1 MQTKTVTNWAA
12 QMDSEQIFQL
22 IDNLL
27 PFEACLYHEVLPLS
41 IKGSRLHLGMVDPED
56 SAALEYVRRIL
67 GYMRCSLV
75 SETIS
80 TEIHRSMLS
89 AYLNYMH
96 TGKKK
101 ASTAPHTPGSHVP
114 LAPPMPP
121 VPNPADASSVAVHS
135 RNDLLPGP
143 HPHSGTGDRLSLRA
157 PHSTPMLPGA
167 ALPVLQ
173 VSASQP
179 HTPLDELGNLPP
191 KELLQEL
198 LGRILEGG
206 IGRLYFERQSQHGR
220 ILWSQD
226 GVVQSVMDGLELS
239 LFGGVMNELKLLA
252 HLPLIPLQKPR
263 QVEIERRYNKE
274 DLLLRLRV
282 MPGTEG
288 ERATLQVLRG
298 AALKFYKQ
306 QQVEDLSR
314 DALRLALQ
322 LQRKVDELR
331 DRASKLPDLAL
342 SKLDA
347 LRALNQLIRQVDEQL
362 AQLKAL
368 DEHKEQ

>member
-12 QMDSEQIFQL
+12 PMDSEQIFQL

-41 IKGSRLHLGMVDPED
+41 IKGSRLHLGMVDPQD

-75 SETIS
+75 AEKIS
-80 TEIHRSMLS
+80 TEVHRSMLS

-101 ASTAPHTPGSHVP
+101 PTGSPHPAGSHIAAPSMPPLASPSPSSAVTAPSRNGLLP
-114 LAPPMPP
+114 LPHSPITALSSLP
-121 VPNPADASSVAVHS
+121 VPHSQVMLGGEAV
-135 RNDLLPGP
+135 
-143 HPHSGTGDRLSLRA
+143 
-157 PHSTPMLPGA
+157 
-167 ALPVLQ
+167 PVLQ
-173 VSASQP
+173 VKAS
-179 HTPLDELGNLPP
+179 HHHSPLEELANLPP

-206 IGRLYFERQSQHGR
+206 IGRLYFERQPHQGR

-226 GVVQSVMDGLELS
+226 GVVQSVMNGLELS
-239 LFGGVMNELKLLA
+239 LFGGVINELKLLA
-252 HLPLIPLQKPR
+252 HLPLIPLQKPK
-263 QVEIERRYNKE
+263 QVEIERRYNQE

-282 MPGTEG
+282 MPGDDG

-322 LQRKVDELR
+322 LQRKVDDLR
-331 DRASKLPDLAL
+331 DRASKIPDLAL
-342 SKLDA
+342 GKLDA
-347 LRALNQLIRQVDEQL
+347 LPALNQLIRQVDEQL

-368 DEHKEQ
+368 DEHKKKE

>member
-75 SETIS
+75 SEKIS
-80 TEIHRSMLS
+80 AEVHRSMLS

-101 ASTAPHTPGSHVP
+101 ASAAPPTPGSHLP
-114 LAPPMPP
+114 APPLPP
-121 VPNPADASSVAVHS
+121 LPNPAHISSVAVHS
-135 RNDLLPGP
+135 RNDLLPP
-143 HPHSGTGDRLSLRA
+143 LPHSATSDRTSLPA
-157 PHSTPMLPGA
+157 PHSAPLLPGTGV
-167 ALPVLQ
+167 PVLQ
-173 VSASQP
+173 VSVSHP
-179 HTPLDELGNLPP
+179 HSPLDELANLPP

-206 IGRLYFERQSQHGR
+206 IGRLYFERQAQHGR

-239 LFGGVMNELKLLA
+239 LFGGVMHELKLLA
-252 HLPLIPLQKPR
+252 HLPLIPLQKPK

-282 MPGTEG
+282 MPGTDG

-331 DRASKLPDLAL
+331 DRASKIPDLAL
-342 SKLDA
+342 GKLDA
-347 LRALNQLIRQVDEQL
+347 LPALNQLIRQVEEQL

-368 DEHKEQ
+368 DEHKE

>member
-1 MQTKTVTNWAA
+1 MQTKTVTHWAA

-75 SETIS
+75 SEKIS

-101 ASTAPHTPGSHVP
+101 ASAAPHTPGSHVP
-114 LAPPMPP
+114 APPLPP
-121 VPNPADASSVAVHS
+121 LPNSSHASSVAVHS
-135 RNDLLPGP
+135 RNDLLPP
-143 HPHSGTGDRLSLRA
+143 PHSPSANGDRLSLPA
-157 PHSTPMLPGA
+157 PHSASMLPGPA
-167 ALPVLQ
+167 VPVLQ
-173 VSASQP
+173 VSASHP
-179 HTPLDELGNLPP
+179 HSPLEELATLPP
-191 KELLQEL
+191 KDLLQEL

-282 MPGTEG
+282 MPGTDG

-331 DRASKLPDLAL
+331 DRASKLPDRGLG
-342 SKLDA
+342 KLDA
-347 LRALNQLIRQVDEQL
+347 LPALNQLIRQVDEQL

-368 DEHKEQ
+368 DEHKE

>member
-75 SETIS
+75 SEPIS
-80 TEIHRSMLS
+80 AEIHRSMLS

-101 ASTAPHTPGSHVP
+101 ASAPPHTPGSHVP
-114 LAPPMPP
+114 APSMPP
-121 VPNPADASSVAVHS
+121 LPNSSHASSVAVHS
-135 RNDLLPGP
+135 RNDLLPL
-143 HPHSGTGDRLSLRA
+143 PHSHLATSDRPSLPA

-167 ALPVLQ
+167 AVPLLQ
-173 VSASQP
+173 VSVSHP
-179 HTPLDELGNLPP
+179 HSSLDELANLPP

-206 IGRLYFERQSQHGR
+206 IGRLYFERQSQQGR

-252 HLPLIPLQKPR
+252 HLPLIPLQKPK

-274 DLLLRLRV
+274 ELLLRLRV
-282 MPGTEG
+282 MPGTDG

-331 DRASKLPDLAL
+331 DRASKIPDLAL

-347 LRALNQLIRQVDEQL
+347 LPALNQLIRQVDEQL
-362 AQLKAL
+362 AKLKAL
-368 DEHKEQ
+368 DEHKE

>member
-1 MQTKTVTNWAA
+1 MPTKTVTNWAA

-75 SETIS
+75 SEKIS

-89 AYLNYMH
+89 AYLNYMQK
-96 TGKKK
+96 GKKK
-101 ASTAPHTPGSHVP
+101 ASAAPHTPGSHVP
-114 LAPPMPP
+114 APPMPP
-121 VPNPADASSVAVHS
+121 LPNPSHASSVAVHS
-135 RNDLLPGP
+135 RNDLLPP
-143 HPHSGTGDRLSLRA
+143 PHSHSANSNLSSLPA
-157 PHSTPMLPGA
+157 PHSASMLPGGGGA
-167 ALPVLQ
+167 MPVLQ
-173 VSASQP
+173 VSASHP
-179 HTPLDELGNLPP
+179 HSSLDELANLPP

-198 LGRILEGG
+198 LARLLEGG
-206 IGRLYFERQSQHGR
+206 IGRLYFERKSQHGR

-282 MPGTEG
+282 MPGNDG

-331 DRASKLPDLAL
+331 DRASKLPDQVLG
-342 SKLDA
+342 KLDA
-347 LRALNQLIRQVDEQL
+347 LPALNQLIRQVDEQL

-368 DEHKEQ
+368 DEHQE

>member
-41 IKGSRLHLGMVDPED
+41 IQGSRLHLGMVDPED

-75 SETIS
+75 SEHIS
-80 TEIHRSMLS
+80 TEDHRATLS

-101 ASTAPHTPGSHVP
+101 LGNGPKPPASHVS
-114 LAPPMPP
+114 APSMPP
-121 VPNPADASSVAVHS
+121 LPSPSHAAN
-135 RNDLLPGP
+135 NLLPPPHSAKSKNQPSLPQP
-143 HPHSGTGDRLSLRA
+143 HPQGLLE
-157 PHSTPMLPGA
+157 A
-167 ALPVLQ
+167 ATIPVLQ
-173 VSASQP
+173 VSASHHQS
-179 HTPLDELGNLPP
+179 PLEELANLPP

-226 GVVQSVMDGLELS
+226 GIVQSVMDGLELS

-252 HLPLIPLQKPR
+252 HLPLIPLQKPK

-282 MPGTEG
+282 MPGTDG

-322 LQRKVDELR
+322 LQRKVEDLR
-331 DRASKLPDLAL
+331 DRASKIPNLTL

-347 LRALNQLIRQVDEQL
+347 LPALNQLIRQVDEQL

-368 DEHKEQ
+368 DEYKEQKE

>member
-1 MQTKTVTNWAA
+1 MQTKTVTNWASS
-12 QMDSEQIFQL
+12 MDSEQIFQL

-75 SETIS
+75 SEKIS
-80 TEIHRSMLS
+80 PEVHRSMLS

-101 ASTAPHTPGSHVP
+101 HTGQTTAPGSHVP
-114 LAPPMPP
+114 APPLPP
-121 VPNPADASSVAVHS
+121 LRNPPPISSVAVHS
-135 RNDLLPGP
+135 RKDLLQP
-143 HPHSGTGDRLSLRA
+143 PHSHSPTGDRPNLPT
-157 PHSTPMLPGA
+157 PHSASMLPGGSI
-167 ALPVLQ
+167 PVLQ
-173 VSASQP
+173 VSASHP
-179 HTPLDELGNLPP
+179 HSSLDELASLPP

-206 IGRLYFERQSQHGR
+206 IGRLYFERQSQQGR

-239 LFGGVMNELKLLA
+239 LFGGVMHELKLLA

-331 DRASKLPDLAL
+331 DRASKIPDLAL
-342 SKLDA
+342 GKLDA
-347 LRALNQLIRQVDEQL
+347 LPALNQLIRQVDEQL

-368 DEHKEQ
+368 DEHKE

>member
-75 SETIS
+75 SEKIS

-101 ASTAPHTPGSHVP
+101 ASAAPHTPGSHVP
-114 LAPPMPP
+114 APPMPP
-121 VPNPADASSVAVHS
+121 LSNPSHASSVAVHS
-135 RNDLLPGP
+135 RNDLLPPP
-143 HPHSGTGDRLSLRA
+143 HPHATNSGPSLSA
-157 PHSTPMLPGA
+157 PHSTSMLPGA
-167 ALPVLQ
+167 GVPVLQ
-173 VSASQP
+173 VSASHP
-179 HTPLDELGNLPP
+179 HSPLDELTTLPP

-282 MPGTEG
+282 MPGNDG

-342 SKLDA
+342 GKLDA
-347 LRALNQLIRQVDEQL
+347 LPALNQLIRQVDEQL

-368 DEHKEQ
+368 DEHKEKLD